1 MPSLTKTMAIM
12 VPRSMVTTLVVAH
25 RDATTTR
32 AWTTRAKVEEA
43 KVAELLKPLPS
54 LVLSLSLSPLL

>member
-1 MPSLTKTMAIM
+1 
-12 VPRSMVTTLVVAH
+12 MVTTLVVAH